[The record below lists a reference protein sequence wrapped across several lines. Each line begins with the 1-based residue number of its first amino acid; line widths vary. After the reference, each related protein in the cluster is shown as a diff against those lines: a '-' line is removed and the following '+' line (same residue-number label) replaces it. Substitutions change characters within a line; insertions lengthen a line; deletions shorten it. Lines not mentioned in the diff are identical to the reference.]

1 MIVVQ
6 SYRYFQIH
14 GGDNYLDTNVNLW
27 RLFSETEPQTP
38 RRTVV
43 NYGIYGY
50 CSEQNMY
57 NEYLV

>member
-6 SYRYFQIH
+6 GYRYFQIH
-14 GGDNYLDTNVNLW
+14 GGDNYLDTNVKLW
-27 RLFSETEPQTP
+27 RLSV
-38 RRTVV
+38 RRNTAVV